1 MNDSTKQ
8 SELVVMEDPNNP
20 GNTGKQPLRKRKEAT
35 GKFKS
40 SLISE
45 ASEED
50 AASMHAEQEDTIYS
64 YLEEDTED
72 FERQIIYIN

>member
-1 MNDSTKQ
+1 MNESTKQ

-20 GNTGKQPLRKRKEAT
+20 GGNTGKQVQRKRGKEET

-45 ASEED
+45 QD
-50 AASMHAEQEDTIYS
+50 DDDDASMQAE
-64 YLEEDTED
+64 
-72 FERQIIYIN
+72 